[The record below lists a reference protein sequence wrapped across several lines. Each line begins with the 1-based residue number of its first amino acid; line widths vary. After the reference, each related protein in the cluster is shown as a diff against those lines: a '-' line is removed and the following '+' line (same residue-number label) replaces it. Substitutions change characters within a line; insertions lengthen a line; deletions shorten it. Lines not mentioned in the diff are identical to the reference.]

1 LLPFCLR
8 LARVGPI
15 RGKFKISRLLQ
26 YGVDRRLHPFILKT
40 SFRRRISALHFRA
53 ANPSI
58 ILCGIHDCISGWN
71 ATFQRRWP
79 RTCCTVRGKRT
90 TFNVFAFRRQS
101 AFHTSDYVDG
111 PQNHSLQ
118 SPVVRAASIYQDSLT
133 PERGYELN
141 EFTFSSFPV
150 AGVNLAQFGIRPGV
164 THSLPTESPQE
175 EPFQLFEDFDLSSQ
189 IIGNETW
196 TDLLKCRRDAFFARL
211 SLLRIKPRASV
222 VYHQS
227 TSTPR
232 DRIRYC
238 ICLN

>member
-1 LLPFCLR
+1 MLHSSGIGRELVVQFVERGQLADVSTYLL
-8 LARVGPI
+8 
-15 RGKFKISRLLQ
+15 
-26 YGVDRRLHPFILKT
+26 
-40 SFRRRISALHFRA
+40 
-53 ANPSI
+53 
-58 ILCGIHDCISGWN
+58 
-71 ATFQRRWP
+71 
-79 RTCCTVRGKRT
+79 
-90 TFNVFAFRRQS
+90 RRQS
-101 AFHTSDYVDG
+101 AFHTSDNVDG

-164 THSLPTESPQE
+164 THSLPTK

-196 TDLLKCRRDAFFARL
+196 ADLLRYWRDAFFARL

-222 VYHQS
+222 VYHLS